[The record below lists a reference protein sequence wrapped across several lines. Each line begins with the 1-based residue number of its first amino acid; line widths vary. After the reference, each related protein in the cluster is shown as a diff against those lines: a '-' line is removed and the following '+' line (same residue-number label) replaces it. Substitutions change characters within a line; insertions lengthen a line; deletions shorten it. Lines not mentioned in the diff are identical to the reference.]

1 MTQSL
6 LLVYDPVL
14 IDLLQT
20 NMCGLEVSGDAGTV
34 HGNLAHLAL
43 VTCQTC
49 MGKQVCAV

>member
-6 LLVYDPVL
+6 LPVYDPVL

-20 NMCGLEVSGDAGTV
+20 NMCVLVVSGDAGPV
-34 HGNLAHLAL
+34 HGNLVYLAF